1 MSAAAGK
8 KTLKVSLAD
17 AKKAEYVY
25 LEAANAYTQGRAD
38 DYIMLLRHAAALNP
52 YDPFI
57 AGALGEVTIQLS
69 RDSAVIEKAYRA
81 LARRFEAEPSERAY
95 YIPYAQAAEYL
106 GRNDD
111 RIHIWETLDRL
122 LPDRTDPAMQL
133 AEAMTARYAVTV
145 DTADFNRAM
154 RIYDRIEAA
163 TGPTPEL
170 TARKINALMQRN
182 DTTSVMRSLG
192 TLADAAPGDSRT
204 NLFIG
209 RVFEMIEKPDSA
221 LFYYN
226 RAEAA
231 DTTDGTVYL
240 ARADF
245 FQSRGDSAAYRKEVY
260 NALRSQNLE
269 FPQKF
274 QLMLNVLSKQYNDTT
289 KWAQIDDMFNTLE
302 EINPGEAKLHQLYAE
317 FKDVQGDIAG
327 AAEQYSYSLDLDP
340 NDSTVWAARVS
351 ALGRIPDED
360 ALLRDSR
367 HALELF
373 PGNAYFSLMG
383 SFVLARREQY
393 PQALLLLDS
402 ADISLQRVSPAVAAE
417 VHRVRGDYLEKLGM
431 RDSSMTEYELSI
443 GLDGNNF
450 MAMNNCAYF
459 MALDSINLDR
469 AELYARMATESDST
483 STTFIDTYAWV
494 AYRKGD
500 FEKARAL
507 IDRAIELSE
516 SSGVVSSDEDPE
528 SDEEIDNP
536 LESEEG
542 PSAEIYDHAGDIY
555 FRCGDVDRAIEYWR
569 RALAIEP
576 DNKLIKKKIST
587 KRIVTE

>member
-1 MSAAAGK
+1 MSAAGGK
-8 KTLKVSLAD
+8 KARKVNFAD

-25 LEAANAYTQGRAD
+25 LEAANAYTQGRVD
-38 DYIMLLRHAAALNP
+38 DYLMLLRHAASLNP

-69 RDSAVIEKAYRA
+69 RDSGVIAKAYRA
-81 LARRFEAEPSERAY
+81 LADRFEAEPTERAY

-106 GRNDD
+106 GRHDD

-122 LPDRTDPAMQL
+122 MPDRTDPAMQL
-133 AEAMTARYAVTV
+133 AEAVTARYSVTV

-170 TARKINALMQRN
+170 TARKITTLMQRN
-182 DTTSVMRSLG
+182 DTAGVERSLG
-192 TLADAAPGDSRT
+192 MLAKAAPGDSRT

-221 LFYYN
+221 LFYFN

-245 FQSRGDSAAYRKEVY
+245 FQSRGDSTAYRDEVY

-274 QLMLNVLSKQYNDTT
+274 QLMLNVLAKQYNDST

-317 FKDVQGDIAG
+317 FKDVQGDNAG

-360 ALLRDSR
+360 AVLRESR

-383 SFVLARREQY
+383 SFVLARRDQY

-402 ADISLQRVSPAVAAE
+402 ADVSQQRVSPTVASE

-431 RDSSMTEYELSI
+431 RDSCMTEYELAI

-494 AYRKGD
+494 AYQKGD

-507 IDRAIELSE
+507 IDRAIAIAEAAPADST
-516 SSGVVSSDEDPE
+516 VT
-528 SDEEIDNP
+528 EEIV
-536 LESEEG
+536 EEPEENDENG

-555 FRCGDVDRAIEYWR
+555 FRCGDIEQALAYWR
-569 RALAIEP
+569 KALAIDPE
-576 DNKLIKKKIST
+576 NKLIKKKISA
-587 KRIVTE
+587 KRIIKE